1 MKTHKVIDLV
11 YTEAEGNEVFVG
23 TQKEC
28 EDWRTEQGYGYQ
40 ILPLSKEEKL
50 IHNQ

>member
-1 MKTHKVIDLV
+1 MKTHKVIDLLC
-11 YTEAEGNEVFVG
+11 TEDEDNDVFVG

-40 ILPLSKEEKL
+40 ILPLSKEEII
-50 IHNQ
+50 IHN